1 MAVSNLYCT
10 RSDVAQRLPL
20 GAIISPTGIV
30 ASSVASTDVITFDG
44 HGLETDDPINVRAVE
59 GGTLSAPLAA
69 GVTYYAKRLSNATF
83 QLAATVGG
91 AAINLTTDGVSMV
104 ITREPPFDDIIEF
117 YSRWADAFF
126 PAHLVPFTAPVP
138 VIVKG
143 LVADL
148 AAKRLLNIG
157 GQDSA
162 IVNATE
168 LAAKAQLER
177 YLANGMPIRDAS
189 ATASANLAAVS
200 SYSTSSSGD
209 PRGWGSGSLP

>member
-1 MAVSNLYCT
+1 MAVSNLYCS

-30 ASSVASTDVITFDG
+30 ASSVAATDTIMFDG
-44 HGLETDDPINVRAVE
+44 HGLENDDAVNVRAVE
-59 GGTLSAPLAA
+59 GGTLSAPLAS
-69 GVTYYAKRLSNATF
+69 GVTYYAKRLSNSTF
-83 QLAATVGG
+83 QLAATPGG
-91 AAINLTTDGVSMV
+91 AAINLTTDGASMV
-104 ITREPPFDDIIEF
+104 ITREPIFDDIIEF

-143 LVADL
+143 LVAEL

-162 IVNATE
+162 VVNATE

-177 YLANGMPIRDAS
+177 YLTNGMPIREAA
-189 ATASANLAAVS
+189 ATPSANRAIASTLS
-200 SYSTSSSGD
+200 STSD
-209 PRGWGSGSLP
+209 PRGWGSGRLP